1 MCRNQCF
8 WNHMKPTPAAIFFY
22 AAGHAYSICKY
33 GSVSYI
39 IDVIYCN
46 TMNDKPQEAPKNYPV
61 MKKLHNIIIH
71 VKKVL
76 GIKFRPKTTVL

>member
-1 MCRNQCF
+1 
-8 WNHMKPTPAAIFFY
+8 MKPTLSAIFFY

-39 IDVIYCN
+39 IDIIYCN
-46 TMNDKPQEAPKNYPV
+46 TMNDQPQEAPKYYPV
-61 MKKLHNIIIH
+61 MEMLHNIIIH

-76 GIKFRPKTTVL
+76 RIKFRPQNTEL